1 MPHGPCDPNT
11 NNSLQP
17 AVSSLL
23 EPCLVI
29 SKALGSVGALITS
42 PLSLNFPIASQGHN
56 HQPQGESMVKSEI
69 SVLAMC
75 ITLQMFVHSNLASF
89 LPVYY
94 LLGPESHCCPDMAQL
109 QFCRENLKRWMPS
122 PPATSSIC
130 MALRTQWLCEYHWW
144 LAGKPTHFNPLWS
157 TWTGMRQNVHFQVIL
172 HKG

>member
-56 HQPQGESMVKSEI
+56 HQPQSESMVKSEI
-69 SVLAMC
+69 SISAMC
-75 ITLQMFVHSNLASF
+75 ITLQMFVHSNSASF

-94 LLGPESHCCPDMAQL
+94 LLGPESHCCPRHGSAPVL
-109 QFCRENLKRWMPS
+109 QREPQEMD
-122 PPATSSIC
+122 AISSS
-130 MALRTQWLCEYHWW
+130 
-144 LAGKPTHFNPLWS
+144 HFKYLYGFENSMVMRIPLVVSW
-157 TWTGMRQNVHFQVIL
+157 
-172 HKG
+172 